1 MSFGG
6 PHLGVFATLKKY
18 NRDFPGRI
26 VGESIDTKGRQAF
39 VMTLRAR
46 EQDIRREKA
55 TSNICSNHALNALTA
70 AVYLGSVGESGFRA
84 LACEN
89 VAKLQKLISGLEATG
104 HFTRV
109 FKQSP
114 VFNEAVL
121 ASSIAPEDM
130 RSRLAGVPVF
140 PPLALAPGVVPE
152 VQGMPHTYL
161 VCATEM
167 LKNNI
172 LEQVLGA
179 LN

>member
-1 MSFGG
+1 
-6 PHLGVFATLKKY
+6 
-18 NRDFPGRI
+18 
-26 VGESIDTKGRQAF
+26 
-39 VMTLRAR
+39 
-46 EQDIRREKA
+46 
-55 TSNICSNHALNALTA
+55 SNICSNHALNALTA

-89 VAKLQKLISGLEATG
+89 AAKLQKLVAGLEATG
-104 HFTRV
+104 CFARV

-114 VFNEAVL
+114 VFNEVVM
-121 ASSIAPEDM
+121 ASSLDPEDM

-140 PPLALAPGVVPE
+140 PPFALARGVVPD

-167 LKNNI
+167 LKDSL

-179 LN
+179 LK

>member
-1 MSFGG
+1 
-6 PHLGVFATLKKY
+6 VFATLKKY
-18 NRDFPGRI
+18 NREFPGRI
-26 VGESIDTKGRQAF
+26 VGESVDTKGRPAF

-89 VAKLQKLISGLEATG
+89 VAKLEKLIRGLESTG
-104 HFTRV
+104 NFTRV
-109 FKQSP
+109 FRQSA

-121 ASSIAPEDM
+121 ASSIAPEDV
-130 RSRLAGVPVF
+130 RSRLASVPVF
-140 PPLALAPGVVPE
+140 PPLALARGVVPE
-152 VQGMPHTYL
+152 VPGKPHTYL

-167 LKNNI
+167 LKDSL

-179 LN
+179 LS